1 MANPFDIASSQVG
14 LREGPDRAAI
24 KDYLTTGGV
33 NLDPATLAWCAAFV
47 NSSLAQAGLK
57 GTGSNL
63 ARSFLNY
70 GEAVDKP
77 QRGDLAVFSRGD
89 PNGPFGHVGFFDSV
103 NPDGTIRVL
112 GGNQSD
118 SVSFANY
125 GTDRLLGYRRP
136 TGAPAAIGD
145 VVAGKPAVATT
156 PTSGPATATPA
167 APVAAIGSFGDLIAP
182 TAAPD
187 FGSVVAGFLQNRQ
200 KRDQQEEADKARRT
214 ALFAQPS
221 PFG

>member
-24 KDYLTTGGV
+24 KDYLTTGGQ

-70 GEAVDKP
+70 GEAVDTP
-77 QRGDLAVFSRGD
+77 QKGDLAVFSRGD
-89 PNGPFGHVGFFDSV
+89 PNGPFGHVGFFDSM
-103 NPDGTIRVL
+103 NPDGTVKVL
-112 GGNQSD
+112 GGNQGD

-145 VVAGKPAVATT
+145 VVAGKPTVAAASTPGDATT
-156 PTSGPATATPA
+156 APA
-167 APVAAIGSFGDLIAP
+167 AATGSFGDLVAP
-182 TAAPD
+182 AAAPD

>member
-136 TGAPAAIGD
+136 TGAPTAIGD
-145 VVAGKPAVATT
+145 VVAGKPAVAAA
-156 PTSGPATATPA
+156 PTSGPATAAPA
-167 APVAAIGSFGDLIAP
+167 AAIGSFGDLVAP
-182 TAAPD
+182 SAAPD
-187 FGSVVAGFLQNRQ
+187 FGAVVAGFLQNRQ